1 MWMPGFCRGWGEVG
15 EVAILKKEILCG
27 SRCPR
32 VRGSGRAPGRG
43 RDMAIGG
50 VGVRARG
57 RQPGWGPE
65 RSVSG

>member
-1 MWMPGFCRGWGEVG
+1 MDAGFLSRVGGGGRGCNLEKRNSVWIPVPEG
-15 EVAILKKEILCG
+15 A
-27 SRCPR
+27 
-32 VRGSGRAPGRG
+32 GSGRAPGRG

>member
-15 EVAILKKEILCG
+15 EVAILKKRNSVWIPVPEG
-27 SRCPR
+27 A
-32 VRGSGRAPGRG
+32 GSGRAPGRG

-50 VGVRARG
+50 VGARARG
-57 RQPGWGPE
+57 RPPGWGPE